1 VAQVRR
7 LRHHVPMVDAAPD
20 WSEVTA
26 FRRLERKRLQALRT
40 GVGPEIRAA
49 VVANV
54 DRIVDE
60 LLRAQPK
67 ACLAFYW
74 PIRGEL
80 ALFATMKR
88 AVQSGAAVALPVV
101 VDKQGPLQ
109 FRAWTPQTRM
119 EQGVWSIPVPAG
131 SAEVDPD
138 VLFVPV
144 VGFDALRYRLG
155 NGGGFY
161 DRTLAVRSPRPRT
174 VGIGFECLRMPTI
187 RPQPHDLPMDAM
199 VTETLFDRGVLAGAM
214 PIECASPPCS
224 MPEPD

>member
-1 VAQVRR
+1 MA
-7 LRHHVPMVDAAPD
+7 DAAPN

-40 GVGPEIRAA
+40 NVGAEIRAA
-49 VVANV
+49 TVANV

-60 LLRAQPK
+60 LLRVQPS

-88 AVQSGAAVALPVV
+88 VVQSGAAVALPVV

-109 FRAWTPQTRM
+109 FRAWTPSVRM
-119 EQGVWSIPVPAG
+119 EQGVWSIPVPADT
-131 SAEVDPD
+131 AAVDPD

-144 VGFDALRYRLG
+144 VGFDAQRYRLG
-155 NGGGFY
+155 NGGGYY
-161 DRTLAVRSPRPRT
+161 DRTLAACSPRPRT
-174 VGIGFECLRMPTI
+174 VGIGFDCLRMPTI
-187 RPQPHDLPMDAM
+187 QPQPHDLPMDAM
-199 VTETLFDRGVLAGAM
+199 VTETLFDRGLLAGGAATK
-214 PIECASPPCS
+214 IECASPPCS

>member
-1 VAQVRR
+1 MA
-7 LRHHVPMVDAAPD
+7 DAAPN

-40 GVGPEIRAA
+40 NVGAEIRAA
-49 VVANV
+49 TVANV

-60 LLRAQPK
+60 LLRVQPT

-109 FRAWTPQTRM
+109 FRAWTPSVRM
-119 EQGVWSIPVPAG
+119 EQGVWSIPVPADT
-131 SAEVDPD
+131 AAVDPD

-144 VGFDALRYRLG
+144 VGFDGQRYRLG
-155 NGGGFY
+155 NGGGYY
-161 DRTLAVRSPRPRT
+161 DRTLAARSPRPRT
-174 VGIGFECLRMPTI
+174 VGIGFDCLRMPTI
-187 RPQPHDLPMDAM
+187 QPQAHDLPMDAM
-199 VTETLFDRGVLAGAM
+199 VTETLFDRGLLAGGAATK
-214 PIECASPPCS
+214 IECASPPCS

>member
-1 VAQVRR
+1 MA
-7 LRHHVPMVDAAPD
+7 DAAPN

-40 GVGPEIRAA
+40 SVGAEIRAA
-49 VVANV
+49 TVANV

-60 LLRAQPK
+60 LLRVQPT

-88 AVQSGAAVALPVV
+88 AVQSGALVALPVV

-109 FRAWTPQTRM
+109 FRAWTPSVRM
-119 EQGVWSIPVPAG
+119 EQGVWSIPVPADT
-131 SAEVDPD
+131 AAVDPD

-144 VGFDALRYRLG
+144 VGFDAQRYRLG
-155 NGGGFY
+155 NGGGYY
-161 DRTLAVRSPRPRT
+161 DRTLAARSPRPRT
-174 VGIGFECLRMPTI
+174 VGIGFDCLRMPTI
-187 RPQPHDLPMDAM
+187 QPQPHDLPMDAM
-199 VTETLFDRGVLAGAM
+199 VTETLFDVGVLAAGLLAGGAATK
-214 PIECASPPCS
+214 IECASPPCS